1 MRRALFAIWYIP
13 LFAILTIAAGFAA
26 LALNYFSKRAVRRI
40 SSQGWAHIVLD
51 PALIKVS
58 ATGRENLPP
67 PESGGFIIFANH
79 RSLLDI
85 PTVAEAT
92 GRSITWVAK
101 AALGRIPVFGWAL
114 KRVHL
119 LVDRGGSAEAAKAM
133 IADAAKRISQGEIIA
148 IFPEGTRNKTG
159 DPLLPFKKGA
169 FILAKHTGAP
179 LVPLAILNSGELW
192 PSGRLCPKPGLI
204 KVAIGPPLSVRPDEP
219 LSKIS
224 LKARQVL
231 QDLYLSLEAGAAS
244 SGQAGPEAPPEPA
257 REASPEGSLE
267 APPEGSPEGPPEA
280 SQGESQ
286 EGSPGRAMA
295 FPEPLP

>member
-40 SSQGWAHIVLD
+40 TSQGWAHIVLD

-179 LVPLAILNSGELW
+179 LVPLAIEGTGGLW
-192 PSGRLCPKPGLI
+192 PSGRLVPNPGPGLV
-204 KVAIGPPLSVRPDEP
+204 KVAIGSPMEVRSDE
-219 LSKIS
+219 S
-224 LKARQVL
+224 LNQIAQRAQETL
-231 QDLYLSLEAGAAS
+231 EALYLGLRRQNS
-244 SGQAGPEAPPEPA
+244 PEAPKGPLAVSEGA
-257 REASPEGSLE
+257 RAAAGDGVSES
-267 APPEGSPEGPPEA
+267 AP
-280 SQGESQ
+280 
-286 EGSPGRAMA
+286 
-295 FPEPLP
+295 